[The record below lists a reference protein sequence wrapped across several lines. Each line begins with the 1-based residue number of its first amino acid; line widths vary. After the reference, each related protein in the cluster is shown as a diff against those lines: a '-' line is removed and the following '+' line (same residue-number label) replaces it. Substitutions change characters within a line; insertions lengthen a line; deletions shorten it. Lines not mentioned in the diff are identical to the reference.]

1 MFMTRFIVINLNLR
15 VT

>member
-1 MFMTRFIVINLNLR
+1 MTRFIVINLNLR